1 MQYAAF
7 ARDGNEC
14 LWISFAG
21 QHRLA
26 IIGQDTQTSLPMMAD
41 RWYCI
46 PRCMQVNN
54 LPFVIYAPFAVTRAN
69 ISCNWVAVLWAQ
81 YVAFAGDAN
90 EHIWISFAGQHL
102 LAIIAFLVEL

>member
-54 LPFVIYAPFAVTRAN
+54 FGVRDLRTIRRHSGKYIMQLGGRVMGTICC
-69 ISCNWVAVLWAQ
+69 ICW
-81 YVAFAGDAN
+81 GCK
-90 EHIWISFAGQHL
+90 
-102 LAIIAFLVEL
+102 